1 MLLRVYIPYEI
12 KLCFINSKKKQ
23 IFLILSLHS
32 YVYHTAFTTFTQLY
46 AVRKC
51 MQKRN
56 LKQLFST
63 AVRKRGPT
71 KLLTQAKL
79 EVPSAFQKGML
90 SLLNLLQKDNYVPG
104 KRSSTDAML
113 AAVTT
118 TDII

>member
-1 MLLRVYIPYEI
+1 M
-12 KLCFINSKKKQ
+12 
-23 IFLILSLHS
+23 
-32 YVYHTAFTTFTQLY
+32 Y
-46 AVRKC
+46 A
-51 MQKRN
+51 QKN
-56 LKQLFST
+56 TLKQLFST

-104 KRSSTDAML
+104 KGSSTDETL

-118 TDII
+118 DIILIMRAHISSE